1 MFIPKKSFNFFFFT
15 FLIFLFSFLLNFN
28 NYIGSKFLFFIFQFL
43 SFALFLQVIKK
54 NNSGFEFF
62 TYFFFLLSFWFKFN
76 CILYFEKINVTE
88 GDFDLLFS
96 NYDNAIIVMISTF
109 AACLCSSFIKE
120 FIIKNYIKENKFEI
134 KNSFTIYFKRYR
146 IFIIYL
152 LIFYLILI
160 WGTNLYFSIYF
171 KGLINKN
178 IFPLIKYFYSW
189 NLTYGL
195 AVITSILIFIDFSVF
210 KNNKIFVLGIF
221 EAFFSQMNIY
231 SRSFLLS
238 FLAYLRGFLL
248 LLNIK
253 KTIFRKLLLTKIF
266 FLILIIFFL
275 SIYLTTKLRNN
286 QFYLPNSSQTQI
298 TLASTFYDISSL
310 AVNRWVGID
319 SLLAVSQ
326 STNLNFNFLLSAWNE
341 KKNINQKSFYTS
353 NFLKRFEYTGFEKE
367 NLNIV
372 ITPGIVAFLYYSGS
386 AVFVFFAVLI
396 LILICSSIEILF
408 YRYSLGNIILANIIG
423 YALAVRFVHFGY
435 LPINTMNFLLSLVLT
450 FLFIYF
456 FSNSICKKIN
466 N

>member
-1 MFIPKKSFNFFFFT
+1 
-15 FLIFLFSFLLNFN
+15 
-28 NYIGSKFLFFIFQFL
+28 
-43 SFALFLQVIKK
+43 
-54 NNSGFEFF
+54 
-62 TYFFFLLSFWFKFN
+62 
-76 CILYFEKINVTE
+76 
-88 GDFDLLFS
+88 
-96 NYDNAIIVMISTF
+96 
-109 AACLCSSFIKE
+109 
-120 FIIKNYIKENKFEI
+120 
-134 KNSFTIYFKRYR
+134 
-146 IFIIYL
+146 
-152 LIFYLILI
+152 
-160 WGTNLYFSIYF
+160 
-171 KGLINKN
+171 
-178 IFPLIKYFYSW
+178 
-189 NLTYGL
+189 
-195 AVITSILIFIDFSVF
+195 
-210 KNNKIFVLGIF
+210 
-221 EAFFSQMNIY
+221 
-231 SRSFLLS
+231 
-238 FLAYLRGFLL
+238 
-248 LLNIK
+248 
-253 KTIFRKLLLTKIF
+253 
-266 FLILIIFFL
+266 
-275 SIYLTTKLRNN
+275 
-286 QFYLPNSSQTQI
+286 LPNSSQTQI

-341 KKNINQKSFYTS
+341 KKNIKQKSFYTS